1 MKILE
6 ILAEEKNEVFLK
18 KNVNYITTSF
28 NILKTHRLDN
38 RKTMAY

>member
-18 KNVNYITTSF
+18 KKCELYNYKLQY
-28 NILKTHRLDN
+28 LKDS
-38 RKTMAY
+38 

>member
-18 KNVNYITTSF
+18 KCELYNHKLQY
-28 NILKTHRLDN
+28 LKDS
-38 RKTMAY
+38 